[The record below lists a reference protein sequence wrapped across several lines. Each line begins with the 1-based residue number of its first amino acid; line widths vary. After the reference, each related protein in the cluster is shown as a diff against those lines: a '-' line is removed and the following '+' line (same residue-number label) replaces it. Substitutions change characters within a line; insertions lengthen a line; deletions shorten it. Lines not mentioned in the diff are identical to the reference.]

1 MIKPQIF
8 INTDLRNADGSIS
21 QNWVSADINPD
32 VNITV
37 KDKIKDSKDV
47 GKVFSAY
54 TNQFK
59 LPASKANNR
68 IFKRFASHNIYS
80 GFDPRRKYD
89 CIIKLNGLDFKKGY
103 IKLNSVNVKKNIP
116 QSYNVQFFGELSSVK
131 DILGNAKL
139 KDLNQLSLYSYEN
152 TSDNVRMGFRGGFDV
167 NITGGVREFSLLNVT
182 QASTSGGT
190 CTIILDA
197 KTYSVDISSGLNEKE
212 TCEEIAYFID
222 TYVPDYAAE
231 EHTGKF
237 VFIVADEVGTR
248 GNFTF
253 VPFAGLTAT
262 ATTVTEGADPN
273 RRTRILNYS

>member
-1 MIKPQIF
+1 
-8 INTDLRNADGSIS
+8 
-21 QNWVSADINPD
+21 
-32 VNITV
+32 
-37 KDKIKDSKDV
+37 
-47 GKVFSAY
+47 
-54 TNQFK
+54 
-59 LPASKANNR
+59 
-68 IFKRFASHNIYS
+68 
-80 GFDPRRKYD
+80 DPRRKYD

-167 NITGGVREFSLLNVT
+167 NITGGVREFSLLFVS

-190 CTIILDA
+190 CTIILDSL
-197 KTYSVDISSGLNEKE
+197 TYSVDISSGLDEKE

-222 TYVPDYAAE
+222 TYVPGYAAE
-231 EHTGKF
+231 EHTGRF

-253 VPFAGLTAT
+253 VPCSGLAAT
-262 ATTVTEGADPN
+262 ATTVTEGADPTGEPEYLTTPSKN
-273 RRTRILNYS
+273 GDIVYPLISHTRGFEWSENDGFHIIQSDEEITASDAIESTDRLNNSDLKPSIKVERIFEA